1 MPEEISPALF
11 AHLVELAALELT
23 PEEAEYLRRELN
35 RQLEAI
41 HQLEATPIPPDTP
54 ITSPGVPYTPPR
66 RAPLRD
72 DAWRPYPNRDALLRQ
87 APETDAEGYV
97 VVPDIPH
104 ETLT

>member
-1 MPEEISPALF
+1 MAEEITPALF
-11 AHLVELAALELT
+11 AHLVELAALELS

-41 HQLEATPIPPDTP
+41 HQLEATPIPAGTP
-54 ITSPGVPYTPPR
+54 ITSHGVPYAAGW
-66 RAPLRD
+66 RAPLRED
-72 DAWRPYPNRDALLRQ
+72 HWQPYANRDALLQQ
-87 APETDAEGYV
+87 APETDAAGYV

>member
-1 MPEEISPALF
+1 MPDEISPDLF

-35 RQLEAI
+35 RQLDAI
-41 HQLEATPIPPDTP
+41 HQLEATPIPEGTP
-54 ITSPGVPYTPPR
+54 ITSHGVPYPAAL

-72 DAWRPYPNRDALLRQ
+72 DTWQPYPNRDALLTQ
-87 APETDAEGYV
+87 APETDPEGYV

-104 ETLT
+104 ETLE